1 MIFLFGETTRNSWQ
15 TQDPLHISDC
25 IKYNL
30 AGVNIVLQNPCEKTL
45 YIKIKEAIACPFRFT
60 GKKPGGNETW
70 YSCDLQDVRWSM
82 PRRLH
87 RKTCNSSL
95 SVAWFST
102 LPSLLCYWV
111 LLIVRPDD
119 ALRCKLG
126 GRVGARGPAATSS
139 CCPVAREMR
148 KRARAPG
155 CGEGVAMGQH
165 ARLIRDG

>member
-1 MIFLFGETTRNSWQ
+1 MHNFVNWNDNFIVISVFVCCDHTHLLANTR
-15 TQDPLHISDC
+15 LHISDC

-102 LPSLLCYWV
+102 LPSLLRYWV

-119 ALRCKLG
+119 ALRCRLG
-126 GRVGARGPAATSS
+126 GRVGARGPAKCRRRGAT
-139 CCPVAREMR
+139 VA
-148 KRARAPG
+148 
-155 CGEGVAMGQH
+155 VV
-165 ARLIRDG
+165 DFF